1 MIYPLI
7 RVIRFIRM
15 MPGMPI
21 LYGLTDLTDLRITM
35 VKQKGD
41 PASPIIKHHQTSNPR
56 LFRVNQ
62 REPHDPG
69 SSPWGGKVPLPQRP
83 EVSSK
88 QATPLPLPNRLRQP
102 SNNPRISA

>member
-35 VKQKGD
+35 VKEEGF
-41 PASPIIKHHQTSNPR
+41 PTSPETKHHQTYNPR
-56 LFRVNQ
+56 
-62 REPHDPG
+62 
-69 SSPWGGKVPLPQRP
+69 
-83 EVSSK
+83 
-88 QATPLPLPNRLRQP
+88 
-102 SNNPRISA
+102 